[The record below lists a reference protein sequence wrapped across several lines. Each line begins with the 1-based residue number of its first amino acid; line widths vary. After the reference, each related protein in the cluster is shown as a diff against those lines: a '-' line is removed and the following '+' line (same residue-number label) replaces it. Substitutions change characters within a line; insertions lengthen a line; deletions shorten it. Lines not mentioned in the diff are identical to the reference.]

1 MCCCAVCVFGLLIF
15 FPEYLYQKDR
25 KKRLKWKKVVSFS
38 KTKRK
43 KLESKNLL
51 SKFLH
56 YFLLSKAWC
65 CILYIPPI
73 LKSQV
78 ENSSLS
84 LEVHCSICHSMIFH
98 LLNKAS
104 VALLG
109 PFQYQPHSLY
119 DVDISSS
126 NLENV
131 LYQKCCIP
139 LGSTIFY
146 CVL

>member
-1 MCCCAVCVFGLLIF
+1 MLLCCVCVWFAYF

-25 KKRLKWKKVVSFS
+25 KKRLNWKKVVSFS
-38 KTKRK
+38 KTKK
-43 KLESKNLL
+43 KLENKNLL

-65 CILYIPPI
+65 CILYIHPI
-73 LKSQV
+73 LKSRV

-104 VALLG
+104 VTLLG

-131 LYQKCCIP
+131 LYQKCCVP